1 MVEVSKLN
9 ILELKQDASVKG
21 KNGIAFI
28 IAATIIWSAITI
40 VYLLALPLETKNV
53 ILLFLPA
60 CLFPLALAVSALI
73 KADWKLADN
82 PLGMLGLFLNL
93 AQLIYFPMIIWAFIQ
108 SPEQMVVFFAIITG
122 AHFFPYGW
130 FYEAKPY
137 YIFAPIISVSI
148 MVAGWTIQ
156 VNHLWIISLMMV
168 IFLSILALL
177 LYGDYQRKVKSN

>member
-1 MVEVSKLN
+1 M
-9 ILELKQDASVKG
+9 LELKRDASVKG

-28 IAATIIWSAITI
+28 MAATIIWLAITV
-40 VYLLALPLETKNV
+40 VYSQTIPLQTKNI
-53 ILLFLPA
+53 ILLFLTA
-60 CLFPLALAVSALI
+60 FLFPLALAVSAMV

-93 AQLIYFPMIIWAFIQ
+93 AQFMYFPIIFWAFIQ
-108 SPEQMVVFFAIITG
+108 SPKEMIIFFAVVTG

-148 MVAGWTIQ
+148 MLAGWRMEESQ
-156 VNHLWIISLMMV
+156 LWIIPLMMM
-168 IFLSILALL
+168 IFLTILSLF
-177 LYGDYQRKVKSN
+177 LYGDYKSKVKGN